1 MMVASKAAQGKVERA
16 TLDQLLKKPP
26 RTATVEVTV
35 DGGKATML
43 FRALGAKAYDDLL
56 AEHPPTKKDKE
67 DGGVWNGDTFP
78 PALIA
83 ASSMDPKISVEEAT
97 EVWTSPDWSRGELY
111 DMFSRLVRLN
121 QEGLDIPFTQSD

>member
-1 MMVASKAAQGKVERA
+1 MVASKAAQGKVERA

-67 DGGVWNGDTFP
+67 DGGVWNGETFP

-83 ASSMDPKISVEEAT
+83 ASSLDPKISADEAT

-121 QEGLDIPFTQSD
+121 QEGLDIPFTPSD